1 MKKQIHQDVY
11 IGIIALLFCAF
22 VAYLNM
28 GLNGGAGT
36 MPLLLAGL
44 LAAFS
49 IVILINGIRKSNFPK
64 EKQGKKFITKDVMK
78 YPFLAWCL
86 IGIYVLLFY
95 LTGYILSTAI
105 MVPVL
110 MIFMKQ
116 RNWPVMIAIV
126 AVFLLL
132 VYFVFVRLLS
142 VNVGGLGLLG
152 RMLH

>member
-1 MKKQIHQDVY
+1 MKKQLHQDVY
-11 IGIIALLFCAF
+11 IGIIALVFCAI
-22 VAYLNM
+22 VCYMNI
-28 GLNGGAGT
+28 GLGSGAGT
-36 MPLLLAGL
+36 MPLLLDAL

-49 IVILINGIRKSNFPK
+49 IVILINGIRKSK
-64 EKQGKKFITKDVMK
+64 LGTDVKKFLTWDTVK

-86 IGIYVLLFY
+86 VGVYVLLFY
-95 LTGYILSTAI
+95 LTGYIISTAI

-110 MIFMKQ
+110 MVFMKQ
-116 RNWPVMIAIV
+116 RNWKMIALIV

-152 RMLH
+152 RMLR

>member
-1 MKKQIHQDVY
+1 
-11 IGIIALLFCAF
+11 
-22 VAYLNM
+22 
-28 GLNGGAGT
+28 